1 VDYRDLPTSFI
12 LRRETQQELV
22 ELELVPTVEDSV
34 ATVITSTLALIPKET
49 ITQQKDYKFFVTLKN
64 NRAGAVSNEVSGI
77 AREFFVKPLL
87 ISALSGSFYST
98 I

>member
-12 LRRETQQELV
+12 LRRETQQEVV

-49 ITQQKDYKFFVTLKN
+49 ITQ
-64 NRAGAVSNEVSGI
+64 
-77 AREFFVKPLL
+77 
-87 ISALSGSFYST
+87 
-98 I
+98 